1 MDDGKFIPNMR
12 FLVAIDMHDRTFLGK
27 RFRFKLNAIKE
38 AIEKN
43 KFSGLNAVVV
53 DTRKPEV
60 IDVSNLS
67 PGRRRRSKTDD
78 QTMEI
83 PGV

>member
-27 RFRFKLNAIKE
+27 RFRYKLSAIKE
-38 AIEKN
+38 AIENN
-43 KFSGLNAVVV
+43 KFSGRNAVVV
-53 DTRKPEV
+53 DTRKPEI

-67 PGRRRRSKTDD
+67 AGRKRWSKDE
-78 QTMEI
+78 QTMNI